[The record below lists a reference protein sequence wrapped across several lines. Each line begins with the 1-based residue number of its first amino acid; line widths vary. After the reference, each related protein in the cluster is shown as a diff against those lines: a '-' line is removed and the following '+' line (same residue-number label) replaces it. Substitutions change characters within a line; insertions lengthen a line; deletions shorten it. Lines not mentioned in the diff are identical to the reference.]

1 MRLRLLAIGLAF
13 LFVSAHSSA
22 QNPTLK
28 TAMRDKLGH
37 TQRLLEA
44 IVTED
49 YVKMGRAADGLGQI
63 SETEVASWQAAPS
76 AEYLKQATSF
86 ILSVQGLREA
96 VAKKSLDAAAAEY
109 TNLVSSCTHC
119 HAHVRHYR
127 TVSFYR

>member
-1 MRLRLLAIGLAF
+1 MRLRFLAIAVAL
-13 LFVSAHSSA
+13 LFVAGHSSA

-37 TQRLLEA
+37 THRLLEA

-49 YVKMGRAADGLGQI
+49 FAKMARAADALGRI
-63 SETEVASWQAAPS
+63 SQTEVVSWQAAPS
-76 AEYLKQATSF
+76 AEYRKQATAF
-86 ILSVQGLREA
+86 ILSVQGLRDA

-119 HAHVRHYR
+119 HAHVKHYR
-127 TVSFYR
+127 TVSVDR